1 MRALSLR
8 WKIFAEAALCVW
20 FVAAF
25 VWYFLQFK
33 PLLNVVT
40 RLLTTR

>member
-1 MRALSLR
+1 MRARSLR
-8 WKIFAEAALCVW
+8 WKVLAEGALCVW
-20 FVAAF
+20 IVAAF

-40 RLLTTR
+40 RLLTGR

>member
-1 MRALSLR
+1 MKAQSLPC
-8 WKIFAEAALCVW
+8 KVLAEGALCVW

-33 PLLNVVT
+33 PLLNVVL
-40 RLLTTR
+40 RLLTRR